1 MDLVRRR
8 HSVTN
13 LQTHLIFSTKYR
25 RKLFNAHQIECLRS
39 AMESTCEKL
48 GCDLVEIDGEQD
60 HVHLL
65 IRYPP
70 KLSISVIVNS
80 LKAASPPKTQA
91 KVSASSMHGQ
101 GAVEQV
107 IFRLLSWWS
116 PYRSSSKVYRESKHT
131 TVIQRVTWRLISPP
145 MKARVHGAFR

>member
-1 MDLVRRR
+1 MELVRRR
-8 HSVTN
+8 NSVTN
-13 LQTHLIFSTKYR
+13 LQAHLIFSTKYR

-80 LKAASPPKTQA
+80 LKAT
-91 KVSASSMHGQ
+91 SSRRLRQKYPHLRCTGKALWSRSYFACSVG
-101 GAVEQV
+101 GAPIEVLRKY
-107 IFRLLSWWS
+107 IG
-116 PYRSSSKVYRESKHT
+116 ESKHT
-131 TVIQRVTWRLISPP
+131 TVIQRVIWRLISPP